1 MQRRYTAAAL
11 LILLIPL
18 SISGCSSGPP
28 ALKLP
33 NGALPGGTAQV
44 TVNGSAI
51 GPIRDV
57 DCESIGKGLTEIKI
71 GSTDSQITALL
82 GADTPKA
89 VAFNDVEGFSGGYW
103 QGLQGSVRVDMVDQT
118 YTLAGTAVGF
128 NAENPATRT
137 VNDFAVKVAC

>member
-1 MQRRYTAAAL
+1 MQRRYTPAAL

-18 SISGCSSGPP
+18 SISSCSSGPP

-33 NGALPGGTAQV
+33 NGALAGGTAQV
-44 TVNGSAI
+44 TVNGSAL
-51 GPIRDV
+51 GPIHDV
-57 DCESIGKGLTEIKI
+57 ECESIGKGLTQITI
-71 GSTDSQITALL
+71 GSTDSRTTALL

-103 QGLQGSVRVDMVDQT
+103 QGLQGSVRVNMDDQT

-128 NAENPATRT
+128 NTKNPTTRT
-137 VNDFAVKVAC
+137 ANDFVVKVAC